1 MITTPSICF
10 FFWQV
15 KIGFVKVFIR
25 SNNLC
30 IYIILLI
37 KKTTNI
43 TSDVLLLFI
52 VHIANLCGLEI
63 TDSIPIFHF

>member
-37 KKTTNI
+37 KKTNI
-43 TSDVLLLFI
+43 TSDVLFLFI
-52 VHIANLCGLEI
+52 VHIANLSGLEI
-63 TDSIPIFHF
+63 PDSIPIFHF